1 MFIYC
6 VGAFCVWWVGVSE
19 LWCWGFWCSVSCG
32 VEARVYVVN
41 CCLVGAHMCDD
52 DHTCEPWLL

>member
-1 MFIYC
+1 MVLRLLVF
-6 VGAFCVWWVGVSE
+6 GE
-19 LWCWGFWCSVSCG
+19 LRFLSCG